1 MKNLKC
7 ATAATHQTRV
17 HTHTHTNTNK
27 HTHTHKH
34 THSHTNAR
42 ARTNTPTDSN
52 ARVLARTQNG
62 IKLLVDMMRKAPVRI
77 AEKCC
82 STLNHICENQQLVQQ
97 VRVCMHAC
105 VRACSAVFVWYM
117 RAAFACGFARGV

>member
-1 MKNLKC
+1 M
-7 ATAATHQTRV
+7 
-17 HTHTHTNTNK
+17 NK
-27 HTHTHKH
+27 QTHTHKH
-34 THSHTNAR
+34 KQTHTHTQAYTLTYKRAR

-105 VRACSAVFVWYM
+105 VRACSAVFVWYV